1 MKKYARFF
9 ALLCLTALFA
19 LSLVTLSACNDEPA
33 PPAFVKASESAD
45 GYATVYIEDG
55 GELDVMVLSDP
66 QVDYTEKY
74 KVVGSPGNDVT
85 YSFIEDFVAAT
96 DPDLVVINGDLVMLD
111 NPILSQVPYF
121 VRYAEIFDLR
131 AARNALD
138 VHIRQP
144 RLRRRLHPRV
154 GNSG

>member
-45 GYATVYIEDG
+45 GYATVYIENG

-111 NPILSQVPYF
+111 TLC
-121 VRYAEIFDLR
+121 RDLR

>member
-45 GYATVYIEDG
+45 GYATVYIENG
-55 GELDVMVLSDP
+55 GELDVMVLSAP

-74 KVVGSPGNDVT
+74 KVVGSPGNNVT
-85 YSFIEDFVAAT
+85 YFA
-96 DPDLVVINGDLVMLD
+96 
-111 NPILSQVPYF
+111 
-121 VRYAEIFDLR
+121 
-131 AARNALD
+131 
-138 VHIRQP
+138 
-144 RLRRRLHPRV
+144 
-154 GNSG
+154 